1 MSEGVFLAGAGR
13 TAIGSFCG
21 ALADCGAA
29 ALGSAVVNSA
39 VERAGIGPDRI
50 DQVILGN
57 VIGAGLGQN
66 VARQAAIGAG
76 IPYSVPACTLNK
88 VCGSGMYSVML
99 AAQAIRCGDSRIV
112 VAGGTESMTQAPYL
126 LPKAR
131 TGYRMG
137 HGELTDS
144 LIRDGLWDVY
154 HGEHMGVYGDRCAEH
169 CRLSRE
175 DQDEYAIGSY
185 ERALQSQQ
193 RGWFSAEIV
202 PVSVP
207 GRKGDSIVSEDEE
220 PQRFNEPKLRALRP
234 AFDKDGTVTAGNA
247 SSVNDGA
254 AAMVVVAE
262 GVLKQESVRPL
273 ARIVGCSSFSREPE
287 WFTLAPIGAIQRLL
301 KKIGWR
307 IDDIDLFE
315 VNEAFSAV
323 PLAAMRELDI
333 PRGKMNIQGGAVALG
348 HPIGASG
355 ARILVTLLHAMHRVS
370 ASRGV
375 ASLCIGGG
383 EAVAVAVER
392 C

>member
-1 MSEGVFLAGAGR
+1 MSEGVFLAGAVR

-21 ALADCGAA
+21 TLADCGAA
-29 ALGSAVVNSA
+29 ALGSAVVKTAIDRAA
-39 VERAGIGPDRI
+39 VNAEHV

-76 IPYSVPACTLNK
+76 IPFNVPACTINK
-88 VCGSGMYSVML
+88 VCGSGLYSVML

-154 HGEHMGVYGDRCAEH
+154 HGQHMGVYGDRCAEH

-185 ERALQSQQ
+185 RRALESQ
-193 RGWFSAEIV
+193 REGWFSAEIV
-202 PVSVP
+202 PVAVP
-207 GRKGDSIVSEDEE
+207 GRKGTVSVSEDEE
-220 PQRFNEPKLRALRP
+220 PQRFNEPKLRALKP

-254 AAMVVVAE
+254 AVLVVVAE
-262 GVLKQESVRPL
+262 QVLKQDNVRPL

-287 WFTLAPIGAIQRLL
+287 WFTLAPIGAIQQVLRNV
-301 KKIGWR
+301 GWQVG
-307 IDDIDLFE
+307 DVDLFE

-323 PLAAMRELDI
+323 PMAAMRELEI
-333 PRGKMNIQGGAVALG
+333 PREKMNIHGGAVALG

-355 ARILVTLLHAMHRVS
+355 ARILVTLLHAMQRVG
-370 ASRGV
+370 AGRGV